1 MKQLRRICGS
11 FVLLLALSMTAFPGD
26 ISTPGITGQT
36 ETPPCA
42 PGETASPPCVAGE
55 TNGPPYVAGEINTPG
70 IAGDILGPG
79 LNFLLSILY

>member
-26 ISTPGITGQT
+26 ISTPGITGETQ
-36 ETPPCA
+36 TPPCA
-42 PGETASPPCVAGE
+42 PGETNSPPCIPGETHTPPSAAGE
-55 TNGPPYVAGEINTPG
+55 LQTPG
-70 IAGDILGPG
+70 VAGDILGPG